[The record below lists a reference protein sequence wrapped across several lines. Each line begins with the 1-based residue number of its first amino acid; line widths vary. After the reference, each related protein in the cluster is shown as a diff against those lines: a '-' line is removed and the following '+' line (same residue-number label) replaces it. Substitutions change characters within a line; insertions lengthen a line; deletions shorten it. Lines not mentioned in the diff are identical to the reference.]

1 MELLS
6 EKRLAAQT
14 GAAFRLAREQV
25 LRITD
30 PEGEQVADVTAFAA
44 EDPRERYSSGRT
56 VDYAETVL
64 VTTGHVLYSNR
75 SRVMATIVGDTAGQ
89 HDLLLAPCSAETFR
103 ILHGVE
109 GYHPNCL
116 DNLAKALAEFG
127 IEKDAI
133 TDTLNAFMSVDVE
146 PTGEVRV
153 NTPVS
158 RPGDYLDSGRKW
170 TC

>member
-1 MELLS
+1 MRRGVGEAVRVWVVREGEWMELLS

-56 VDYAETVL
+56 GLDYAETVL

-89 HDLLLAPCSAETFR
+89 HDLLLAPCSAERFR
-103 ILHGVE
+103 IW
-109 GYHPNCL
+109 
-116 DNLAKALAEFG
+116 
-127 IEKDAI
+127 
-133 TDTLNAFMSVDVE
+133 
-146 PTGEVRV
+146 TG
-153 NTPVS
+153 S
-158 RPGDYLDSGRKW
+158 RRLSPELPGQPRESAG
-170 TC
+170 